1 MMMYPN
7 AGRTNPTANQL
18 ALGSFVI
25 PFSDS
30 DPTTQT
36 NCPEG
41 LTYFWLDSGDIKLSI
56 FDRTVGWKTT
66 TLT

>member
-1 MMMYPN
+1 
-7 AGRTNPTANQL
+7 
-18 ALGSFVI
+18 VI
-25 PFSDS
+25 PYSAS

-41 LTYFWLDSGDIKLSI
+41 LTYFWIDSGDIKLSI

>member
-1 MMMYPN
+1 MPDP
-7 AGRTNPTANQL
+7 GRTNPVYNQL
-18 ALGSFVI
+18 LMGTFVL
-25 PFSDS
+25 PVADS
-30 DPTTQT
+30 NPTTQT

-41 LTYFWLDSGDIKLSI
+41 LTYFWVDSGNIKLSI

>member
-1 MMMYPN
+1 MQERIP
-7 AGRTNPTANQL
+7 GRTNPVYNQSM
-18 ALGSFVI
+18 LGTFVL
-25 PFSDS
+25 PRSEV

-41 LTYFWLDSGDIKLSI
+41 LTYFWIDGGNIKIGI
-56 FDRTVGWKTT
+56 FDRTVGWKTA

>member
-1 MMMYPN
+1 MMERN
-7 AGRTNPTANQL
+7 AGRTNPVYNQL
-18 ALGSFVI
+18 MLGTFVL
-25 PFSDS
+25 PQSES

-41 LTYFWLDSGDIKLSI
+41 LTYFWVDSGDIKLSI
-56 FDRTVGWKTT
+56 FDRTVGWKTV